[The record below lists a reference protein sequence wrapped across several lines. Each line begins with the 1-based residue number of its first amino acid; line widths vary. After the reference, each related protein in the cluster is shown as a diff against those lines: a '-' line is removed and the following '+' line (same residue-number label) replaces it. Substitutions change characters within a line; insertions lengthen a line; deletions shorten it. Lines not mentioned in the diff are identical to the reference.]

1 MPRGKGSLGFAQYL
15 PKDVALHSKEQLI
28 DMICMALGG
37 RAAEELHFGRITTG
51 ASDDLRRVTQINYQ
65 MISVYGMNDR
75 VGQLSFPKDE
85 SAMMPD
91 KMYSDK
97 TAELIDEEAKKMVD
111 ELYTRTKELLA
122 SKEDQVVALAEC
134 LLEHET
140 VSHDTIVDLIGNRPY
155 EGHDGYKVRPAA
167 LRAAFV

>member
-1 MPRGKGSLGFAQYL
+1 
-15 PKDVALHSKEQLI
+15 
-28 DMICMALGG
+28 
-37 RAAEELHFGRITTG
+37 
-51 ASDDLRRVTQINYQ
+51 
-65 MISVYGMNDR
+65 MNDR

-85 SAMMPD
+85 GAMIPD

-155 EGHDGYKVRPAA
+155 DSHDGYKEFVQNAFQRAEDAA
-167 LRAAFV
+167 KQAAYDAAQEAKKVVEDVVDVVKEKDGDAPSGGATL